1 MGCAPERPDFLILG
15 CSHGKV
21 FNMNND
27 RTDVI
32 RNLALIGPAGAGKT
46 TLAEALLHAAGAIK
60 QRGRT
65 ERGDTVC
72 DFDPREIS
80 MAHSLDTAVCH
91 LAWDGC
97 EINLI
102 DTPGFTDFLPRAI
115 AVLPA
120 VECAALVLSAAGGL
134 ETGVRRMMK
143 AAGDASLSRLIIVNK
158 MDTEP
163 EKLGAL
169 LGDIQDAFGAR
180 CLPVNLP
187 SERGSKAAD
196 CFFRD
201 SGDATDFSSVE
212 EAHTK
217 ILDQVVEVDEALM
230 EAYLESGQDL
240 DPQQLHDAFEKA
252 LRERHLIPVVFV
264 SAETGAGVEALLDY
278 IVKLLPS
285 PREANPPPFVRG
297 DGPDAEPVVVSSEPD
312 RHVVAHV
319 FKIVVDPYVGRT
331 AVLRVHQGTIR
342 TGAQLFVGDS
352 RKPVKLNHLYR
363 LQGKQS
369 AEVHEAG
376 PGDIV
381 AVTRI
386 DSLNFNDVL
395 HDSHDE
401 DNFQVRLPE
410 ASPPMMGV
418 AILPAQR
425 GNEQKLSDALQKLCA
440 EDPALRVEHRPAT
453 NETVVLGSGELH
465 LRLVVEAMKERFNV
479 EVNTHPPTI
488 PYRETITRAAEGHHR
503 HKKQTGGAGQFG
515 EVYLRVA
522 PLPRGSGFEF
532 ASEVVG
538 GSIPQQFIPAV
549 EKGVRQALEGGAI
562 AGFPLQDLRV
572 AVYDGK
578 THPVDSKE
586 VAFISAGRRAFI
598 EAIRNA
604 GPIVLEP
611 IVRLQVTVPID
622 ALGTVTGHLSS
633 RRGRVLGSTSL
644 SGQRIQIDAEAPLA
658 ELQDY
663 ANQLKSMTGGSGA
676 WAMQLDRY
684 EPVPPKLQQDLMNAA
699 RAEEAG

>member
-1 MGCAPERPDFLILG
+1 
-15 CSHGKV
+15 
-21 FNMNND
+21 MNND

-65 ERGDTVC
+65 DRGDTVC
-72 DFDPREIS
+72 EFDPREIS
-80 MAHSLDTAVCH
+80 MAHSLDTALCH
-91 LAWDGC
+91 LAWEGC

-120 VECAALVLSAAGGL
+120 VESAALVLSAAGGL

-143 AAGDASLSRLIIVNK
+143 AAGDANLSRLIIVNK

-169 LGDIQDAFGAR
+169 LGEIQDAFGAR

-187 SERGSKAAD
+187 SERGSKVAD

-264 SAETGAGVEALLDY
+264 SAETGAGVEALLNY

-297 DGPDAEPVVVSSEPD
+297 DGADAEPVVVSSEPD

-342 TGAQLFVGDS
+342 TGAQMFVGDS

-369 AEVHEAG
+369 AEVHDAA
-376 PGDIV
+376 PGDII

-401 DNFQVRLPE
+401 DQFHVRLPE

-488 PYRETITRAAEGHHR
+488 PYRETITKAAEGHHR

-644 SGQRIQIDAEAPLA
+644 SGQRIQVDAEAPLA

>member
-1 MGCAPERPDFLILG
+1 
-15 CSHGKV
+15 
-21 FNMNND
+21 MNND
-27 RTDVI
+27 RTDAI

-46 TLAEALLHAAGAIK
+46 TLADALLHAAGAIK

-65 ERGDTVC
+65 DRGDTVC

-91 LAWDGC
+91 CRWQDA
-97 EINLI
+97 EINII
-102 DTPGFTDFLPRAI
+102 DTPGFTDFLPRAV

-143 AAGDASLSRLIIVNK
+143 AAADAQLGRLIIVNK
-158 MDTEP
+158 MDTDP
-163 EKLGAL
+163 DKLDVL
-169 LGDIQDAFGAR
+169 LGEIQDAFGAR

-187 SERGSKAAD
+187 SDHGRKVVD
-196 CFFRD
+196 CFFRE
-201 SGDATDFSSVE
+201 SGESTDFSSIG

-217 ILDQVVEVDEALM
+217 LIDQVVEVDEDLM

-240 DPQQLHDAFEKA
+240 DPQRLHDAFEKA
-252 LRERHLIPVVFV
+252 LRERHLIPVIFV
-264 SAETGAGVEALLDY
+264 SAENGAGIEQLLDY

-285 PREANPPPFVRG
+285 PREANPPPFMRG
-297 DGPDAEPVVVSSEPD
+297 EGASAEPVVVASEPD
-312 RHVVAHV
+312 QHVIAHV
-319 FKIVVDPYVGRT
+319 FKVVVDPYVGRT
-331 AVLRVHQGTIR
+331 AVLRVHQGTIK

-352 RKPVKLNHLYR
+352 RKPIKLNHLYR
-363 LQGKQS
+363 LQGKQNV
-369 AEVHEAG
+369 EVGAAG

-386 DSLNFNDVL
+386 DSLEFNDVL

-401 DNFQVRLPE
+401 DHFHVRLPE
-410 ASPPMMGV
+410 MAPPMMGI

-425 GNEQKLSDALQKLCA
+425 GNEQKLSDALHKLCA

-453 NETVVLGSGELH
+453 NETVVLCSGELH

-479 EVNTHPPTI
+479 EVETHPPTI

-515 EVYLRVA
+515 EVYLRIA
-522 PLPRGSGFEF
+522 PLARGSGFEF

-549 EKGVRQALEGGAI
+549 EKGVRQGLEAGAI
-562 AGFPLQDLRV
+562 AGFPLHDIRV

-586 VAFISAGRRAFI
+586 VAFISAGRRAFL
-598 EAIRNA
+598 EAIKNA

-611 IVRLQVTVPID
+611 IVQLHVTVPID

-644 SGQRIQIDAEAPLA
+644 SGQRIQVDAEAPLS

-676 WAMQLDRY
+676 WSMQLDRY
-684 EPVPPKLQQDLMNAA
+684 EPVPPKVQQDLMSAM
-699 RAEEAG
+699 RAEESD

>member
-1 MGCAPERPDFLILG
+1 
-15 CSHGKV
+15 
-21 FNMNND
+21 MNKD
-27 RTDVI
+27 RTDAI
-32 RNLALIGPAGAGKT
+32 RNLALIGPAGTGKT
-46 TLAEALLHAAGAIK
+46 TLAEALLHTAGAIK
-60 QRGRT
+60 QRGRI

-72 DFDPREIS
+72 DFEPREIS
-80 MAHSLDTAVCH
+80 MAHSLDTAICH
-91 LAWDGC
+91 CNWQGT
-97 EINLI
+97 EINII
-102 DTPGFTDFLPRAI
+102 DTPGFTDFLPRTT

-120 VECAALVLSAAGGL
+120 VECAALVVSAAGGL
-134 ETGVRRMMK
+134 ETGARRMMK
-143 AAGDASLSRLIIVNK
+143 AAGDADLGRLIVINK

-163 EKLGAL
+163 DKLDQL
-169 LGDIQDAFGAR
+169 LEEIQQAFGRR

-187 SERGSKAAD
+187 SDHGRKVVD

-201 SGDATDFSSVE
+201 SGETTDFSSVA
-212 EAHTK
+212 EAHTR

-230 EAYLESGQDL
+230 EAYLESGQNL

-252 LRERHLIPVVFV
+252 LRERHLVPVIFV
-264 SAETGAGVEALLDY
+264 SAETGAGIDALLDY

-297 DGPDAEPVVVSSEPD
+297 EGDAAEPVVVSAEPD
-312 RHVVAHV
+312 QHVIAHV

-331 AVLRVHQGTIR
+331 AVLRVHQGTIK
-342 TGAQLFVGDS
+342 TGTQLFVGDS
-352 RKPVKLNHLYR
+352 RKPVKLNHLYT
-363 LQGKQS
+363 LQGKQNT
-369 AEVHEAG
+369 EVGEAG

-401 DNFQVRLPE
+401 DQFHVRLPE
-410 ASPPMMGV
+410 AAPPMMGI

-440 EDPALRVEHRPAT
+440 EDPALRVEHRRST
-453 NETVVLGSGELH
+453 NETVVLCSGELH

-479 EVNTHPPTI
+479 EVETHPPTI
-488 PYRETITRAAEGHHR
+488 PYRETITRPAEGHHR

-515 EVYLRVA
+515 EVYLRIA
-522 PLPRGSGFEF
+522 PLPRGAGFEF

-549 EKGVRQALEGGAI
+549 EKGVRQALESGAI
-562 AGFPLQDLRV
+562 AGFPLQDIRV

-578 THPVDSKE
+578 THAVDSKE

-598 EAIRNA
+598 EAIKNA
-604 GPIVLEP
+604 SPIILEP
-611 IVRLQVTVPID
+611 IVQLHVTVPMD
-622 ALGTVTGHLSS
+622 SLGTVTGHLSS
-633 RRGRVLGSTSL
+633 RRGRMLGSTAL
-644 SGQRIQIDAEAPLA
+644 AGQRIQIDAEAPLS

-676 WAMQLDRY
+676 WSMQLDRY
-684 EPVPPKLQQDLMNAA
+684 EPVPPKVQQDLISAA
-699 RAEEAG
+699 RADESD

>member
-1 MGCAPERPDFLILG
+1 
-15 CSHGKV
+15 
-21 FNMNND
+21 MNND
-27 RTDVI
+27 RTDAI

-46 TLAEALLHAAGAIK
+46 TLAEALLHAAGATRQK
-60 QRGRT
+60 GRV

-72 DFDPREIS
+72 DYDRREIE
-80 MAHSLDTAVCH
+80 MAHSLDTAICH
-91 LAWDGC
+91 CRWQDTQ
-97 EINLI
+97 INI
-102 DTPGFTDFLPRAI
+102 VDTPGFTDFLPRAV

-120 VECAALVLSAAGGL
+120 VECAALVLSASGGF
-134 ETGVRRMMK
+134 ETGARRLMK
-143 AAGDASLSRLIIVNK
+143 AAGDAQLGRVVIVNK

-163 EKLGAL
+163 GKLGQL
-169 LGDIQDAFGAR
+169 LTEIQDAFGNR

-187 SERGSKAAD
+187 SENGTKVVD

-201 SGDATDFSSVE
+201 SGESSDFSSVE

-217 ILDQVVEVDEALM
+217 LLDQVVEVDEDLM
-230 EAYLESGQDL
+230 EAYLESGQNL
-240 DPQQLHDAFEKA
+240 DPARLHDAFEKA
-252 LRERHLIPVVFV
+252 LRERHLIPVIFV
-264 SAETGAGVEALLDY
+264 SAETGAGIEALLDY

-285 PREANPPPFVRG
+285 PREANPPPFMRG
-297 DGPDAEPVVVSSEPD
+297 EGDAAEPVVVAAEPGQ
-312 RHVVAHV
+312 HVVAHV
-319 FKIVVDPYVGRT
+319 FKVIVDPYVGRT
-331 AVLRVHQGTIR
+331 AALRVHQGTIR
-342 TGAQLFVGDS
+342 AGAQLFVGDS
-352 RKPVKLNHLYR
+352 RKPIKLSHLYR

-369 AEVHEAG
+369 TEVPDAG

-386 DSLNFNDVL
+386 ESLNFNDVL

-401 DNFQVRLPE
+401 DHFHVRLPE
-410 ASPPMMGV
+410 AAPPMMGV
-418 AILPAQR
+418 AIKPAQR

-453 NETVVLGSGELH
+453 NETVVLCSGELH
-465 LRLVVEAMKERFNV
+465 LRLVLEAMKERFNV
-479 EVNTHPPTI
+479 EVDTHAPTI
-488 PYRETITRAAEGHHR
+488 PYRETITKAAEGHHR

-515 EVYLRVA
+515 EVYLRIA

-538 GSIPQQFIPAV
+538 GSIPNQFIPAV
-549 EKGVRQALEGGAI
+549 EKGVRQALESGAI

-586 VAFISAGRRAFI
+586 VAFISAGRRAFL
-598 EAIRNA
+598 EAIKAA

-611 IVRLQVTVPID
+611 IVHLQVTVPID

-633 RRGRVLGSTSL
+633 RRGRMLGSTSL
-644 SGQRIQIDAEAPLA
+644 SGQRIQIDAEAPLS

-684 EPVPPKLQQDLMNAA
+684 EPVPPKVQQDLMSAA
-699 RAEEAG
+699 RPEDTD

>member
-1 MGCAPERPDFLILG
+1 
-15 CSHGKV
+15 
-21 FNMNND
+21 MNKD
-27 RTDVI
+27 RTDAI
-32 RNLALIGPAGAGKT
+32 RNLALIGPAGTGKT
-46 TLAEALLHAAGAIK
+46 TLAEALLHTAGAIK
-60 QRGRT
+60 QRGRI

-72 DFDPREIS
+72 DFEPREIS
-80 MAHSLDTAVCH
+80 MAHSLDTAICH
-91 LAWDGC
+91 CNWQDT
-97 EINLI
+97 EINII
-102 DTPGFTDFLPRAI
+102 DTPGFTDFLPRAT

-120 VECAALVLSAAGGL
+120 VECAALVVSAAGGL

-143 AAGDASLSRLIIVNK
+143 AAGDAELGRLIVVNK

-163 EKLGAL
+163 DKLDQL
-169 LGDIQDAFGAR
+169 LGEIQEAFGRR

-187 SERGSKAAD
+187 SDHGRKVVD

-201 SGDATDFSSVE
+201 SGETTDFSSVA
-212 EAHTK
+212 EAHTR

-252 LRERHLIPVVFV
+252 LRERHLVPVIFV
-264 SAETGAGVEALLDY
+264 SAETGAGIDALLDY

-297 DGPDAEPVVVSSEPD
+297 EGDAAEPVVVSAEPD
-312 RHVVAHV
+312 QHVVAHV

-331 AVLRVHQGTIR
+331 AVLRVHQGTIK

-352 RKPVKLNHLYR
+352 RKPVKLNHLYT
-363 LQGKQS
+363 LQGKQNT
-369 AEVHEAG
+369 EVGAAG

-401 DNFQVRLPE
+401 DQFHVRLPE
-410 ASPPMMGV
+410 AAPPMMGI

-440 EDPALRVEHRPAT
+440 EDPALRIEHRRST
-453 NETVVLGSGELH
+453 NETVVLCSGELH

-479 EVNTHPPTI
+479 EVETHPPTI
-488 PYRETITRAAEGHHR
+488 PYRETITRPAEGHHR

-515 EVYLRVA
+515 EVYLRIA
-522 PLPRGSGFEF
+522 PLPRGAGFEF

-549 EKGVRQALEGGAI
+549 EKGVRQALESGAI
-562 AGFPLQDLRV
+562 AGFPLQDIRV

-578 THPVDSKE
+578 THAVDSKE

-598 EAIRNA
+598 EAIKSA
-604 GPIVLEP
+604 SPIILEP
-611 IVRLQVTVPID
+611 IVQLHVTVPMD
-622 ALGTVTGHLSS
+622 SLGTVTGHLSS
-633 RRGRVLGSTSL
+633 RRGRMLGSTAL
-644 SGQRIQIDAEAPLA
+644 AGQRIQIDAEAPLS

-676 WAMQLDRY
+676 WSMQLDRY
-684 EPVPPKLQQDLMNAA
+684 EPVPPKVQQELVSAA
-699 RAEEAG
+699 RADESD